1 MTACASLIFVI
12 KKTFEL
18 FLLEQ
23 NQQFTKFSL
32 EVKKKYSKNKSLAQL
47 FFLKT

>member
-32 EVKKKYSKNKSLAQL
+32 EVKKNTQKIKVLHNC
-47 FFLKT
+47 FF